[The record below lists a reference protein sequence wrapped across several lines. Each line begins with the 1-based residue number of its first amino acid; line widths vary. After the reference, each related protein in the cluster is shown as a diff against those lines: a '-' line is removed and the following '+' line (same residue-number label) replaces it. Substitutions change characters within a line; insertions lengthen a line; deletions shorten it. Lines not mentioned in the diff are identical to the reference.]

1 MIFSQKSTCDC
12 SYIHTII
19 TSFTIR
25 VFDHTL
31 LLKEDQMLDSLEKKS
46 SKMPFKVLIFTIIY
60 LSLWLQ
66 LLLEAI
72 KRKGLTLVTHSCDS
86 IRSAPVCYCMY
97 RAISQT
103 TVNPKHWDS
112 LSKLFS
118 HIHLLQNLR
127 LLGPSD
133 LRSSSDLS
141 VRFNYKTLPPC
152 KPVTYHVERLRV
164 WTAQFRRASE
174 DMYVFVHFTCHR
186 VSKDLLILQNKCL

>member
-1 MIFSQKSTCDC
+1 MQ
-12 SYIHTII
+12 
-19 TSFTIR
+19 
-25 VFDHTL
+25 
-31 LLKEDQMLDSLEKKS
+31 
-46 SKMPFKVLIFTIIY
+46 FKVLIFTIIY

-72 KRKGLTLVTHSCDS
+72 KRRGLTLVTHSCDS

-103 TVNPKHWDS
+103 NLLVNPAVNPKHWDS
-112 LSKLFS
+112 LSNLFS
-118 HIHLLQNLR
+118 HFHLLQNLR

-133 LRSSSDLS
+133 LRFSSDLS

-174 DMYVFVHFTCHR
+174 DVCVFVHFTCHQ